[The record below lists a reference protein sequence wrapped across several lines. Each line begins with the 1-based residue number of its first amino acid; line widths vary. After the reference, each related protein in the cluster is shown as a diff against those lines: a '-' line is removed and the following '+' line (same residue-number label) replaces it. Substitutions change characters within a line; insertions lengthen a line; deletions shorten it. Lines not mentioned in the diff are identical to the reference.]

1 MGLQAEL
8 GCPQC
13 GAPVALDEADRLVTC
28 PFCKVTT
35 FLAAQSYHFVLPPKE
50 RGEELVFAPYLRCKG
65 VVYCATA
72 TEIVHRIADV
82 TSRGVPMAALP
93 ISLGV
98 RPQAMRLCFAEP
110 GMGSYLKNSATVEEA
125 IAGVTRALTLG
136 AGGVRHLCM
145 IGESISRIYLPIA
158 VRGDQAYDAVSG
170 DLLGRLPTDRDLF
183 AQVRDPGFNWQP
195 QALAALCPQC
205 GWNLEGDPASVVL
218 ICRQC
223 DSAWQAAG
231 TGYGRVEVSGVAVK
245 GVGAEADGMSLP
257 FWRMEVEAGQE
268 GACLRTRAAF
278 ARLGGHPSAR
288 TAGGDEPYALWSPAF
303 KVRPK
308 IFLQAAR
315 QLTTSQPRPDEPHAL
330 PRTIQPVTLPLSEA
344 AEAIPLILVSA
355 ASRQRELLALLPGLT
370 FRVTRATL
378 VFIPFQVT
386 FHDYV
391 QPELQMS
398 INRKAMEFGSAL

>member
-35 FLAAQSYHFVLPPKE
+35 FLAAKSYHFVLPPKE

-82 TSRGVPMAALP
+82 TSRGVPMPALP

-110 GMGSYLKNSATVEEA
+110 GMGAFLKNSATVAEA
-125 IAGVTRALTLG
+125 IAGVSRALTLG
-136 AGGVRHLCM
+136 AGEVRHLCL
-145 IGESISRIYLPIA
+145 IGETISRIYLPLAI
-158 VRGDQAYDAVSG
+158 RRDQAYDAVTG

-183 AQVRDPGFNWQP
+183 SQVRDPGFNWQP
-195 QALAALCPQC
+195 QPLAALCPQC
-205 GWNLEGDPASVVL
+205 GWNLDGDPASVVL
-218 ICRQC
+218 LCRQC
-223 DSAWQAAG
+223 DSAWQAAS
-231 TGYGRVEVSGVAVK
+231 TGYGQVEVGGVAVK
-245 GVGAEADGMSLP
+245 GGGAGEDGVSLP

-268 GACLRTRAAF
+268 GARFRTRADY
-278 ARLGGHPSAR
+278 ARLCGHPLGR
-288 TAGGDEPYALWSPAF
+288 TAGEDEPYACWSPAF

-308 IFLQAAR
+308 IFLQAGR
-315 QLTTSQPRPDEPHAL
+315 QLTFSQPRPDEPQAL
-330 PRTIQPVTLPLSEA
+330 SRSCQPVTLPLAEA

-355 ASRQRELLALLPGLT
+355 ASRQRELLALLPRLT

-391 QPELQMS
+391 QPELQVS